1 MNSGTVKP
9 CLVTKHSLGNKE
21 RYCRVV
27 SRQAG
32 RVGKEKLCRQ
42 ITFSSFFNAL
52 PPPHT
57 GILATS
63 LIIDTTITALI
74 LCQALLSYM
83 CVSISFL

>member
-9 CLVTKHSLGNKE
+9 SLVTKHSLGNKE
-21 RYCRVV
+21 RYWRVV

-32 RVGKEKLCRQ
+32 WGKEKLCRQ
-42 ITFSSFFNAL
+42 ITFSSFFSAL

-63 LIIDTTITALI
+63 LIIDTAIKALI
-74 LCQALLSYM
+74 LCQALLPYM